1 MNKKKMREKKEG
13 KKNERK
19 ERNRE
24 RKVGEKER
32 KGLSATVVCWGI
44 SRVTRLLTRRPSHK
58 ARANSKRKIV
68 GKRVEKF
75 K

>member
-1 MNKKKMREKKEG
+1 MREKRETGKE
-13 KKNERK
+13 KWEK
-19 ERNRE
+19 
-24 RKVGEKER
+24 KER
-32 KGLSATVVCWGI
+32 KGLSATECVWGI
-44 SRVTRLLTRRPSHK
+44 SRVTRLLTQRPSHK